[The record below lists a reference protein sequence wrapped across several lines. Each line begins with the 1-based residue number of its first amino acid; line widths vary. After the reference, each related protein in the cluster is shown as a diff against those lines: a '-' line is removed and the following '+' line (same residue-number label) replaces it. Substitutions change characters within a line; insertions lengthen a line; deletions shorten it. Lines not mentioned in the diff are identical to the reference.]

1 MANVTWRILFR
12 WAFLNKT
19 GAAKAATFH
28 DLLEWFSIA
37 ADTGG
42 LFHFIDDQG
51 MPNGII
57 LANVNH
63 NVKSVEVLFALLT
76 SKGLLK
82 QAFRHFHTEFPG
94 YSLTAFRYGKPITYF
109 Q

>member
-1 MANVTWRILFR
+1 MNWKHLLK
-12 WAFLNKT
+12 WAYLNKRGT
-19 GAAKAATFH
+19 AKSATFNNF
-28 DLLEWFSIA
+28 LQWFSIA

-42 LFHFIDDQG
+42 VFHFVDDNG
-51 MPNGII
+51 LPNGII

-76 SKGLLK
+76 KKGLLK
-82 QAFRHFHTEFPG
+82 DSFTYFHTTFPG
-94 YSLTAFRYGKPITYF
+94 YKLTATRYGKPITYF